1 MKSHPDSALISPKLP
16 NLRCGRP
23 RRLQKNE
30 RKFGRQIANGS
41 VCVRYLAVW
50 STPKEGRFNS
60 SMLVVSLESVCQ
72 GLRRA
77 RLLEVQR
84 RLQCLNLRASQ
95 SSRLWNTGRY
105 SESLFNMFNLV
116 QTDLAAPSCLRHLP
130 TAECPQVL
138 SDDDARR
145 VLKVKLGDLAQYGQ
159 RSADSANGIEKF
171 REFRCY

>member
-1 MKSHPDSALISPKLP
+1 MV
-16 NLRCGRP
+16 
-23 RRLQKNE
+23 
-30 RKFGRQIANGS
+30 S

-159 RSADSANGIEKF
+159 RSADSANGIQKF